1 MRWIGNFEVKCFNN
15 GQLKWED
22 AFHNALVDGGEQNIL
37 DVYLR
42 NATAPTN
49 FYIGLTNMA
58 GIVESTTLDSLTDE
72 PSGNGYTRV
81 QVTRNNV
88 GWPSLALDSGDYM
101 ATSRVITF
109 EATGTWI
116 TVDKIFMATSNDN
129 TGVLIS
135 FGALSVPRSL
145 IINDVL
151 DITYKIKLQ

>member
-15 GQLKWED
+15 GQLKWDD

-37 DVYLR
+37 DTYLR
-42 NATAPTN
+42 NSNAPTN

-58 GIVESTTLDSLTDE
+58 GLVESTPLSSLTDE
-72 PSGNGYTRV
+72 PTGNGYGRI
-81 QVTRNNV
+81 QVTRNNT
-88 GWPSLALDSGDYM
+88 GWPSLALDAGDYM
-101 ATSRVITF
+101 ATSRVVTF

-135 FGALSVPRSL
+135 YGALSVPRTL
-145 IINDVL
+145 IINDIL